1 MKSSSRRTTLLF
13 YFFCHELNTEINDDF
28 QVDSQFACVLVH
40 AVESR
45 RIQESNATKLFSTYI
60 KKTSDSSVDRKLF
73 YISNMHD
80 IILVFPGVQI
90 LLI

>member
-45 RIQESNATKLFSTYI
+45 RIQESNATKLFSTYQ
-60 KKTSDSSVDRKLF
+60 KDLRQFSRSETVLYFK
-73 YISNMHD
+73 HA
-80 IILVFPGVQI
+80 
-90 LLI
+90 